1 MRRMLELQIRKFS
14 GWGKVLGDGGSELPL
29 LTRLVLPGWE
39 PRRADS
45 AFSCGRLSGRA
56 GFWPGAPRTL
66 APGEAPSG
74 SQVPAHLRPRRS
86 PSTVVG
92 LPSLGYG
99 GRWTHEGRRV
109 DRKGLRWT
117 LDAA

>member
-45 AFSCGRLSGRA
+45 AFSYGRLNGRA
-56 GFWPGAPRTL
+56 GFWAPRRTQDSRSWRGTFWKSNTS
-66 APGEAPSG
+66 ASPAPS
-74 SQVPAHLRPRRS
+74 
-86 PSTVVG
+86 
-92 LPSLGYG
+92 LPFNRG
-99 GRWTHEGRRV
+99 GT
-109 DRKGLRWT
+109 
-117 LDAA
+117 A